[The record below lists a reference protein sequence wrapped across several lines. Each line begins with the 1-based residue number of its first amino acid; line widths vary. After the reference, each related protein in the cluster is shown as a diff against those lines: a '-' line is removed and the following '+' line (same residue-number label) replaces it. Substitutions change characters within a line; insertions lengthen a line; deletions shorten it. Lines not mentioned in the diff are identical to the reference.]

1 MEALEGHFPLQFSKN
16 ETVEGSRQVCSILY
30 FKLKMNSY
38 ELLLG
43 RLDWNKEPV
52 FDSNQQ
58 SMFESV
64 QLHGHV

>member
-38 ELLLG
+38 ELLLE
-43 RLDWNKEPV
+43 DWTETKSLSLTAINNPCL
-52 FDSNQQ
+52 SLCN
-58 SMFESV
+58 SM
-64 QLHGHV
+64 GM